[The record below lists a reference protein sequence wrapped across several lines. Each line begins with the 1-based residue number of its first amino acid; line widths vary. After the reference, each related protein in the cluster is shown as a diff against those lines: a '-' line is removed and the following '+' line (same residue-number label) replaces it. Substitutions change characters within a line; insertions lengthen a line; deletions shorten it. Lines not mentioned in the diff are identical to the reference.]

1 MNVLDIVLIVFI
13 LIIAIIG
20 FSKGFLNSLLS
31 LISNLLTFVGA
42 FFAAKPLTSLLNKIF
57 GLASTIGNSLS
68 SQISSFFTDFTN
80 LSGAEVLANKCTADG
95 LLRTAFSL
103 FIKPETIYA
112 SDEALASSLSSFAGN
127 VVTMA
132 ISMVIAFII
141 IRLII
146 FFLAKI
152 FDALKKKS
160 LAINGLDKTIG
171 LILGIV
177 KGLIFFAIVCVV
189 ANLLQTV
196 PAVADAL
203 DTVFTGS
210 NIAKPL
216 YDFITG
222 FVNNYISQIDFNTL
236 LSGMI

>member
-1 MNVLDIVLIVFI
+1 
-13 LIIAIIG
+13 
-20 FSKGFLNSLLS
+20 
-31 LISNLLTFVGA
+31 
-42 FFAAKPLTSLLNKIF
+42 
-57 GLASTIGNSLS
+57 
-68 SQISSFFTDFTN
+68 
-80 LSGAEVLANKCTADG
+80 
-95 LLRTAFSL
+95 
-103 FIKPETIYA
+103 
-112 SDEALASSLSSFAGN
+112 
-127 VVTMA
+127 
-132 ISMVIAFII
+132 MVIAFII